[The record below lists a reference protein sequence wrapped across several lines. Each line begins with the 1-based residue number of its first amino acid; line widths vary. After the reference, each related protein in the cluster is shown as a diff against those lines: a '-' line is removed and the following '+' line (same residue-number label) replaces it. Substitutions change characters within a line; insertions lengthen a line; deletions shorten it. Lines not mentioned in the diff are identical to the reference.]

1 MDFVVGNEPFRG
13 KSRTLE
19 NPAPSAKHK
28 RKRTQTHTLYREQA
42 IVVDRTA
49 GGREGR
55 LGCHGC
61 KRTASSRAKALVG
74 RGPDVALT
82 VVRPW
87 TAPSWGKGL
96 APVSELDRGD
106 GNESP
111 GK

>member
-19 NPAPSAKHK
+19 NPAPSK
-28 RKRTQTHTLYREQA
+28 
-42 IVVDRTA
+42 
-49 GGREGR
+49 
-55 LGCHGC
+55 